1 APDTI
6 RSAHIWRGEG
16 AMRPGLFPRVAT
28 LALVGA
34 WLTASACTV
43 AWAQQ
48 PQQGGT
54 LNVAFASDTKTLDPV
69 YSINFSERQPLY
81 LIYNTLLALKP
92 DFSMAPELAERWDV
106 SADGKT
112 LTLYLREGVKFHD
125 GTEFDAAAVKFNLDR
140 RLDEK
145 AASPQRGQM

>member
-1 APDTI
+1 MRRLGRLAQALPI
-6 RSAHIWRGEG
+6 RSASHRKREDV
-16 AMRPGLFPRVAT
+16 MQPGFFPRVVS

-34 WLTASACTV
+34 WLAANACGV

-81 LIYNTLLALKP
+81 LLYNTLVALKP
-92 DFSMAPELAERWDV
+92 DFSV
-106 SADGKT
+106 
-112 LTLYLREGVKFHD
+112 
-125 GTEFDAAAVKFNLDR
+125 
-140 RLDEK
+140 
-145 AASPQRGQM
+145 